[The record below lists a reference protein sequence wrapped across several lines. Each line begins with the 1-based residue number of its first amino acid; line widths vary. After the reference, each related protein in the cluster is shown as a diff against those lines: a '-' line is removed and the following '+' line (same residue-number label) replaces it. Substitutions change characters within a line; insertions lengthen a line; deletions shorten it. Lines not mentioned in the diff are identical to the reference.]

1 MEVIFDELTETGPSE
16 FLDLDGIEY
25 FQFEEEFMENNMRC
39 ITMIIRFKMDIAGI
53 KLKLSEWKKFSPE
66 ERIELALMNCDFKEA
81 SEQYAR
87 YLAGLI
93 KKYTRRDPT
102 NMEINSTPAWKE
114 LHTIPGILT
123 EKLKEFDWNLSI
135 VQWAYLSDLQRFA
148 LLKLCRPGHENKN
161 FPKAMKEFNLV
172 N

>member
-16 FLDLDGIEY
+16 FLDLDGLEY

-39 ITMIIRFKMDIAGI
+39 IPMIIRFKMDMAGI
-53 KLKLSEWKKFSPE
+53 KLKLSEWRKFSTE
-66 ERIELALMNCDFKEA
+66 ERIELALMRCGLNEE
-81 SEQYAR
+81 SMHYAG
-87 YLAGLI
+87 YLSGLL
-93 KKYTRRDPT
+93 KKHTDRDPT
-102 NMEINSTPAWKE
+102 GMDVNKTPAWNE
-114 LHTIPGILT
+114 LHSIPGILI

-135 VQWAYLSDLQRFA
+135 DQWAYLTDLQRFA

-161 FPKAMKEFNLV
+161 LPRAMKEFNLV

>member
-1 MEVIFDELTETGPSE
+1 MRAVFELLSEIYPSE
-16 FLDLDGIEY
+16 FLNLDGIEY

-39 ITMIIRFKMDIAGI
+39 IPMIIRFKMDIAGI

-66 ERIELALMNCDFKEA
+66 ERIELALMSCGFNEA

-102 NMEINSTPAWKE
+102 NMEVNRAPAWKD
-114 LHTIPGILT
+114 LHSIPGILI
-123 EKLKEFDWNLSI
+123 EKLKEFDWDLSI
-135 VQWAYLSDLQRFA
+135 SQWKNLTDLQRFS
-148 LLKLCRPGHENKN
+148 LIKLCRPGHENKN